1 MKFLSFYML
10 EGNEQVMRKKIIQG
24 NETKD
29 YVPILKESGL
39 IPSQSLIVNNWINI
53 NCVPGPVVI
62 NESLIFDYRVFE
74 KINK

>member
-1 MKFLSFYML
+1 MKFLSFYIL

-53 NCVPGPVVI
+53 NCVK
-62 NESLIFDYRVFE
+62 N
-74 KINK
+74 

>member
-1 MKFLSFYML
+1 MKFLSFYRL

-53 NCVPGPVVI
+53 NCVK
-62 NESLIFDYRVFE
+62 N
-74 KINK
+74 